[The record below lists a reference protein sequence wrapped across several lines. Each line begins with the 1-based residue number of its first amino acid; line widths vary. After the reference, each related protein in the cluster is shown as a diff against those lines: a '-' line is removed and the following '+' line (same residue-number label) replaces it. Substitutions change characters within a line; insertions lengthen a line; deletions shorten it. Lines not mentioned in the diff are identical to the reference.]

1 MLKLTLEHNNINGW
15 ESINFL
21 NCLRF
26 LDSIGL
32 PIEHEGALV
41 VLFLLCAKGIES

>member
-1 MLKLTLEHNNINGW
+1 MLKLTLALNNINGW

-32 PIEHEGALV
+32 PIEHEGVLV
-41 VLFLLCAKGIES
+41 VLFLLYAKGVES